1 MMPSSQLSAVAAARC
16 NPYDDSVSI
25 AVVHDDCLESSS
37 EPTVEVATVYTKA
50 DATPSTL
57 SDDQS
62 VDPAAAAVAATVVC
76 MPSVE
81 QTSATMARVLET
93 SSAVGHRAGSSCC
106 CCCCRSNVDNVKL
119 IMAIVVVLM
128 VAGAA
133 LGWAFAP
140 SRLTY

>member
-1 MMPSSQLSAVAAARC
+1 MPSSQLSAVAAARC

-37 EPTVEVATVYTKA
+37 EPTFEVATVHQGGRNPIHT
-50 DATPSTL
+50 DN
-57 SDDQS
+57 QS

-81 QTSATMARVLET
+81 QTSTTMARVLET